1 MHKPPVLLMA
11 SNNNSGHL
19 RALGEA
25 LAGAN
30 PPINIRSIGGGE
42 ANGTGVFTITI
53 DNDTPQVLDQLAGIV
68 SGLNGVT
75 LVDTEG
81 VTFELDNE
89 PGALGLAAGVLEDAN
104 PSINIL
110 SLLVI
115 GSHGDRA
122 IVLLGVEDESV
133 AANARDALTGAGYFV
148 YPEEHDHAAN

>member
-1 MHKPPVLLMA
+1 MHKPPVLIMA

-25 LAGAN
+25 FAGAN

-53 DNDTPQVLDQLAGIV
+53 DNDTEQVLAQVAQIV

-75 LVDTEG
+75 LLETEG
-81 VTFELDNE
+81 VTFELKNE
-89 PGALGLAAGVLEDAN
+89 PGALGLVAGVLEDAN

-110 SLLVI
+110 SLQVV
-115 GSHGDRA
+115 GAHGDRA
-122 IVLLGVEDESV
+122 IVLVGVEDDNV
-133 AANARDALTGAGYFV
+133 ASNARDVLTGAGYFV
-148 YPEEHDHAAN
+148 YPEEHDHAD